1 MDLKY
6 LIGLDIGTS
15 SVKGVLVS
23 EDGTEWKTDKAEFTY
38 TYRENGGVEIDAED
52 YMTACSSLL
61 RRLAKAVPEGGTLRG
76 ISAASASGNL
86 LLLDENGP
94 ALHPHFQLQDG
105 RVNEEARDVLEEMD
119 AGWLYEK
126 SGWPVRL

>member
-38 TYRENGGVEIDAED
+38 TYRENGGVEIDAGGLHD
-52 YMTACSSLL
+52 RVQLPAQTAGES
-61 RRLAKAVPEGGTLRG
+61 RAGGRNSPG
-76 ISAASASGNL
+76 HFGRIRERQPAA
-86 LLLDENGP
+86 P
-94 ALHPHFQLQDG
+94 
-105 RVNEEARDVLEEMD
+105 R
-119 AGWLYEK
+119 
-126 SGWPVRL
+126 